1 MTDPRADDR
10 VDLAIRLKHGF
21 GAGDEASRKDRARPL
36 KPGQPTVD
44 DLDLRIIRSL
54 NQNGRK
60 SLREV
65 ARELDLALSTVSN
78 HVKHLEDL
86 GVIRGYVPVIDAE
99 RLGYDLVVIIG
110 MRIAHGK
117 LLEVQQK
124 IAKNA
129 RVFGVYDVTGEWD
142 SIVLARFKDR
152 DELNAWIKD
161 ALATPHVER
170 TSTQLVLNTV
180 KEERRVLL

>member
-1 MTDPRADDR
+1 MTERREDDR

-21 GAGDEASRKDRARPL
+21 APVEDAARKERARPL
-36 KPGQPTVD
+36 KPGQASVD
-44 DLDLRIIRSL
+44 DLDVRIIRSL
-54 NQNGRK
+54 NQNARK

-86 GVIRGYVPVIDAE
+86 GIIKGYVPVIDAE
-99 RLGYDLVVIIG
+99 KLGYDLVVIIG

-124 IAKNA
+124 IAKNP

-170 TSTQLVLNTV
+170 TSTQLVLNTM
-180 KEERRVLL
+180 KEDRRVLL